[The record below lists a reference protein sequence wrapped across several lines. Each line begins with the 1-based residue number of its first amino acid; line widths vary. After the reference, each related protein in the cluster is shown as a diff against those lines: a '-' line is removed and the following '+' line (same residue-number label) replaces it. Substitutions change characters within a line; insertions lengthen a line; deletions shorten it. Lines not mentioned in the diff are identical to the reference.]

1 MGANELLKSITEIGA
16 VSGDEFRLSNFIKNI
31 FAKFGH
37 EMFVDRIGNLIIKI
51 KGKSS
56 SKKMMIFSHIDEPG
70 LVVTNIDRNGFL
82 DFDIVG
88 DLRPKDL
95 ASQEVY
101 VWGKKP
107 ILGLLGLKPPHI
119 LYPEERK
126 ASVVLDDMK
135 IDVGFSRK
143 EALRYIDIGD
153 TVTFKTKCL
162 FFRDNM
168 LCAKALCD
176 RVGIAVLYKTLSEL
190 RNVDMEVYVVLGVQ
204 HYNDYMGARVAVNE
218 IKPDIALVL
227 DTIEGKTRE
236 NPYENIR
243 CGFGPVVY
251 SGPTVNSI
259 LTQWLIQCA
268 RSMKSEFKYQVKA
281 ISAENLTDGW
291 VIQVACGGIPVAIL
305 SIPIMYK
312 YCSAEIVKIL
322 DLDYTSKLLLDFIYS
337 SDKKNW
343 GELNCF

>member
-1 MGANELLKSITEIGA
+1 MSANELLKSITEIGA
-16 VSGDEFRLSNFIKNI
+16 VSGDEFRLSNLIRNV
-31 FAKFGH
+31 FAKFGY
-37 EMFVDRIGNLIIKI
+37 EMFIDRVGNLTIKI
-51 KGKSS
+51 KGKNS

-70 LVVTNIDRNGFL
+70 LVVTNIDKNGFL

-119 LYPEERK
+119 LYPEERI
-126 ASVVLDDMK
+126 ASVTLDDMK
-135 IDVGFSRK
+135 IDVGFSRE

-153 TVTFKTKCL
+153 TATFKTKCL
-162 FFRDNM
+162 SFRDNT

-190 RNVDMEVYVVLGVQ
+190 RNVDMEVSVVQ
-204 HYNDYMGARVAVNE
+204 HYNDYVGARVAVNE
-218 IKPDIALVL
+218 IKPDIVLVL

-236 NPYENIR
+236 NPYENIK
-243 CGFGPVVY
+243 CGFGPAVY
-251 SGPTVNSI
+251 SGPTVNPI

-268 RSMKSEFKYQVKA
+268 RSMKSESKYQVKA
-281 ISAENLTDGW
+281 TSSKNRTDGW
-291 VIQVACGGIPVAIL
+291 AIQTACGGIPVAIL

-312 YCSAEIVKIL
+312 YCSAEIVKVL
-322 DLDYTSKLLLDFIYS
+322 DLNYTSKLLLDFIYS
-337 SDKKNW
+337 LDKKNW